1 MNVVITYI
9 YIGADYED
17 TLRVPK
23 NPQIGYSLSTLFNK
37 QLFYHDR
44 PRSTKANK
52 YIYMYI
58 PVYTKCI
65 IIFQKTQTIFFFC
78 SFACLRFVFLNF
90 PHTDEPLTSSVFVA

>member
-65 IIFQKTQTIFFFC
+65 IIFQKTQTIFFPYACNPLFC
-78 SFACLRFVFLNF
+78 DFHFLRCCACVCVCAWEN
-90 PHTDEPLTSSVFVA
+90 